1 LVAVAAGVAAATLL
15 TASPTAGAHGSDAH
29 LTVDQAHPAGSST
42 HYILKMTWDDGD
54 PISGKVVTATPTGPD
69 GTRGDPLTMQP
80 FGDGQYQGLV
90 PMPESGTWKVRFA
103 STDPVAEVEATATM
117 TAPTTTTST
126 PASTTTE
133 AAATATSQT
142 TPTTAG
148 DAAAATAAAT
158 EDDDSSS
165 SGPIIAAALI
175 ALLLVCGAAA
185 ILYRRANRGPDEPPL
200 RST

>member
-1 LVAVAAGVAAATLL
+1 MVAVAAGVAAATLL

-69 GTRGDPLTMQP
+69 GTPGDPVTMQP

-117 TAPTTTTST
+117 TAPTTTTSAQ
-126 PASTTTE
+126 ASTTTV
-133 AAATATSQT
+133 AGATATTQT

-148 DAAAATAAAT
+148 DDAAAATT
-158 EDDDSSS
+158 TDDSDSSS
-165 SGPIIAAALI
+165 SRPIIVGALV

-185 ILYRRANRGPDEPPL
+185 ILYRRANRVPDEPPL
-200 RST
+200 RSQ

>member
-1 LVAVAAGVAAATLL
+1 MVAVAAGVAAATLL

-69 GTRGDPLTMQP
+69 GTRGDPVTMQP

-117 TAPTTTTST
+117 TAPTTTTSAQ
-126 PASTTTE
+126 ASATT
-133 AAATATSQT
+133 AGATATTQT

-148 DAAAATAAAT
+148 DDAAAATT
-158 EDDDSSS
+158 TDDSDSSS
-165 SGPIIAAALI
+165 SRPIIVGALV

-185 ILYRRANRGPDEPPL
+185 ILYRRANRVPDEPPL
-200 RST
+200 RSQ